1 VLDPAPVKRVVDV
14 VVAATALVVLSPV
27 LAVLAILVKLR
38 LGRPVLF
45 RQVRPGLN
53 GELFTLIKFRT
64 MRGGTDHD
72 GKALPDAQRITS
84 LGQKMRALSLDE
96 LPEFWNVLRGDM
108 SLVGPRP
115 LLVQYLDRYSAH
127 QSRRHLVR
135 PGLTGLAQISGR
147 NASSWSERLDQDVWY
162 VDHRSMR
169 LDISI
174 LVRTIVAV
182 AKRDGISAEDHATM
196 PEFTGE

>member
-1 VLDPAPVKRVVDV
+1 
-14 VVAATALVVLSPV
+14 
-27 LAVLAILVKLR
+27 
-38 LGRPVLF
+38 
-45 RQVRPGLN
+45 
-53 GELFTLIKFRT
+53 
-64 MRGGTDHD
+64 MRDGTDRD
-72 GKALPDAQRITS
+72 GKRLPDEQRITS
-84 LGQKMRALSLDE
+84 LGQRMRAPSLDE
-96 LPEFWNVLRGDM
+96 LPELWNVVKGDM

-127 QSRRHLVR
+127 QARRHLVR
-135 PGLTGLAQISGR
+135 PGLTGFAQVNGR

-174 LVRTIVAV
+174 LFRTVVAV
-182 AKRDGISAEDHATM
+182 VRREGISADDHVTM